1 MTTGK
6 KESKNAWG
14 RALDTVKRYRSAT
27 IQGIRDQRKRLSRPS
42 TYWDGK
48 GWKRIEGTARY
59 VRFDPGRSRGRAY
72 AENVSKGELER
83 REANWRKSKVG
94 RAVLRRRREGRYPTV
109 QSAEAIREAVEE
121 KRRLRNMRRYV
132 LGGMSRG
139 FLYCPIHDAELKPTE
154 AEPWICICA
163 PKETATDGD

>member
-1 MTTGK
+1 MTSGK

-27 IQGIRDQRKRLSRPS
+27 IQGIRDQRRRLSRPS

-48 GWKRIEGTARY
+48 GWKRIDGTARY
-59 VRFDPGRSRGRAY
+59 VGFSPGRSRKRAY
-72 AENVSKGELER
+72 AEKVSTGELER

-109 QSAEAIREAVEE
+109 QSAEAIREAVQDKRALCEARRNYIGGTLRELVCPKCILEMECWPCTCTSEE
-121 KRRLRNMRRYV
+121 
-132 LGGMSRG
+132 LG
-139 FLYCPIHDAELKPTE
+139 L
-154 AEPWICICA
+154 
-163 PKETATDGD
+163 